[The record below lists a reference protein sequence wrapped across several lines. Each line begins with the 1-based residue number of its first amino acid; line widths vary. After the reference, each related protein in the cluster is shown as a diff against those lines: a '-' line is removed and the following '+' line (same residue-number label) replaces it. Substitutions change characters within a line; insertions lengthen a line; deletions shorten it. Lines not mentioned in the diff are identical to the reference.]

1 MNTEG
6 MTTKSVASYSHTVEQ
21 IMEDMKNLITV
32 SKLPTKEISET
43 EVKEAVKTM
52 FMSHKIP
59 NYGPESGDIATWEGD
74 PQLKHKP
81 KTENSVLTLRLQEN
95 RKFEK
100 NEIQKID
107 LKVRIKEIGINNIE
121 VSPTDEIKRKKLILN
136 EGLIN
141 TETEEYMRIS
151 LQNINEEELF
161 LPAGTPIV
169 KIHVTKI

>member
-1 MNTEG
+1 MSLTPKERKAREAHLALVAEKTKNCSKKIEEILEKIYSDIKNTPIYKKVRNSLVEASKQLIKMNTEG

-107 LKVRIKEIGINNIE
+107 LKVR
-121 VSPTDEIKRKKLILN
+121 V
-136 EGLIN
+136 
-141 TETEEYMRIS
+141 
-151 LQNINEEELF
+151 
-161 LPAGTPIV
+161 
-169 KIHVTKI
+169 

>member
-1 MNTEG
+1 
-6 MTTKSVASYSHTVEQ
+6 
-21 IMEDMKNLITV
+21 
-32 SKLPTKEISET
+32 
-43 EVKEAVKTM
+43 
-52 FMSHKIP
+52 MSHKIP

-81 KTENSVLTLRLQEN
+81 KTENGVLTLRLQEN

-107 LKVRIKEIGINNIE
+107 LKVRVKEIGINNIE
-121 VSPTDEIKRKKLILN
+121 VSPTDEIKKKKLILN

-169 KIHVTKI
+169 KIHATKIQSNMKNATSLEDSDGNLINDNSRRKE